1 MSPTTALLGTAVW
14 IGFIHT
20 LFGPDHYVPFVAM
33 ARAGQWTR
41 RKTLAITLL
50 CGLGHV
56 AGSVALGL
64 IGIALGAL
72 LMKLEWIETVRA
84 ELAAWLL
91 LAFGLLYFIYGVVRA
106 IRHVPHSHAVAEQT
120 GEADS
125 LTPWILFTIF
135 LFGPCE
141 PLIPILMYPAA
152 HANALVVVLVTMAF
166 ALATLITMTAAV
178 LLLYAG
184 VGVISWQQFHRFS
197 HAAAGLAI
205 ALCGVAVKFGL

>member
-72 LMKLEWIETVRA
+72 LLKLEWIETVRA
-84 ELAAWLL
+84 EVAAWLL

-106 IRHVPHSHAVAEQT
+106 IRHVPHSHAVAKQA

-152 HANALVVVLVTMAF
+152 HANALVVVLVTLAF
-166 ALATLITMTAAV
+166 ALATLTTMTAAV

>member
-1 MSPTTALLGTAVW
+1 MSPTTALLGTAIW

-33 ARAGQWTR
+33 ARAGDWSC
-41 RKTLAITLL
+41 RKTLSVTLL

-64 IGIALGAL
+64 IGIAIGAL
-72 LMKLEWIETVRA
+72 VFNLETIESMRG
-84 ELAAWLL
+84 EIAAWLL
-91 LAFGLLYFIYGVVRA
+91 LGFGLAYFVYGVVRA
-106 IRHVPHSHAVAEQT
+106 LRHAPHRHGLDDGAGKST
-120 GEADS
+120 S

-152 HANALVVVLVTMAF
+152 HANALAVVLVTVAF
-166 ALATLITMTAAV
+166 GVATLVTMMATV
-178 LLLYAG
+178 GLLYAG
-184 VGVISWQQFHRFS
+184 VGVISWQQLHRFS

>member
-41 RKTLAITLL
+41 RKTLVITLL

-72 LMKLEWIETVRA
+72 LLKLEWIETVRG

-91 LAFGLLYFIYGVVRA
+91 LTFGLLYFVYGLVRA
-106 IRHVPHSHAVAEQT
+106 IRHVPHRHVVAEQASQT
-120 GEADS
+120 DS

-166 ALATLITMTAAV
+166 ALSTLITMTATV
-178 LLLYAG
+178 MLLYAG

-205 ALCGVAVKFGL
+205 ALCGAAVKFGL

>member
-72 LMKLEWIETVRA
+72 LLKLEWIETVRA
-84 ELAAWLL
+84 EVAAWLL

-106 IRHVPHSHAVAEQT
+106 IRHVP
-120 GEADS
+120 
-125 LTPWILFTIF
+125 
-135 LFGPCE
+135 
-141 PLIPILMYPAA
+141 
-152 HANALVVVLVTMAF
+152 
-166 ALATLITMTAAV
+166 
-178 LLLYAG
+178 
-184 VGVISWQQFHRFS
+184 
-197 HAAAGLAI
+197 
-205 ALCGVAVKFGL
+205 